1 MAKTIAPKVQDPGLR
16 HLLRQVRRALLMVTA
31 AIDAVCPE
39 EEDRQQAA

>member
-1 MAKTIAPKVQDPGLR
+1 MAKTIVPKVQDPGLR

-39 EEDRQQAA
+39 EEGQKTAA